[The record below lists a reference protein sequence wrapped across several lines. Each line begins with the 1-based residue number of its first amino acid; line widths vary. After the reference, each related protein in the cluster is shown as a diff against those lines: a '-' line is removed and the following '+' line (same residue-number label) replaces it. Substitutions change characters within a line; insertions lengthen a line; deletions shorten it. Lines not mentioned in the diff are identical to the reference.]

1 MQNQSVFIE
10 LLETL
15 EVWTNALDS
24 GYDVDVVYMDCSK
37 AFDSVLSIFK
47 YWPYRTNVASYL
59 PTEIRSKVV
68 RFKITTT

>member
-37 AFDSVLSIFK
+37 AFDSVLSIF
-47 YWPYRTNVASYL
+47 
-59 PTEIRSKVV
+59 
-68 RFKITTT
+68 